1 MPSLALGSDF
11 LEALDNLPPAQ
22 RKKVREFT
30 KKFQQNPTLNGLNY
44 EPLHEV
50 KDHRVHSVR
59 IDQSYRAIVVQ
70 PKKGDLYLLAW
81 VDHHDE
87 AMAWAKKKRFE
98 VNPTTG
104 ALQVVSIA
112 EIQEIAPPQ
121 EAHIT
126 DPGLF
131 GRFDDGVL
139 LSFGVPRVLL
149 PAVRAVTNPEALQ
162 ALVQHLPAEAAEA
175 LQFLAAGF
183 APDEVREALAVPA
196 PAPTVDTSDF
206 EKALQHPDSRRRF
219 VINPTPDD
227 LDAMLNA
234 PLATWRVFLHP
245 SQERLVRREF
255 NGPAQVLGGAGTGK
269 TVVAMHRARH
279 LARRIGA
286 GEEGKLLF
294 TTFTVNLARNIQ
306 QMLQSLCGEEIERI
320 EVLHLHAW
328 AANFLREHGVQFTIA
343 EADEQAACWS
353 QAQSQTGVD
362 DWDLSFIRQEWEA
375 VVQANG
381 IGTLQDY
388 LRTPRYGRPA
398 KLSRPQRARLWQVF
412 AAYREAMAQ
421 RGKWEWEDVSRE
433 ARRYLEGHHVVLP
446 YRAVVVDEAQD
457 FREEDWRLVRAMVP
471 EGPNDIFLVGDAH
484 QRLYGRKLVL
494 TRLGLNIRGR
504 SSRLR
509 INYRTTEQIRD
520 WAVAMLHGLQV
531 DDLDG
536 GTDTQAGYKSLRSGP
551 PPEVRC
557 FATAQEEG
565 AFLKEAIQRELE
577 KRKAEEIC
585 LVARTSALV
594 QGYRS
599 VLASAGIPHV
609 VLTKH
614 SDEGA
619 PGVRLATIHRVK
631 GLEFPCMVVAGVNQ
645 GVLPLASQSHEEDHE
660 AKERCLLFVAVTRA
674 RDRLI
679 VTTSGVPSPY
689 LPRLA

>member
-1 MPSLALGSDF
+1 MPNLAICGDF
-11 LEALDNLPPAQ
+11 LEALDGLPQAQ
-22 RKKVREFT
+22 RKKVRAFT

-112 EIQEIAPPQ
+112 EKQETAPSQ
-121 EAHIT
+121 DAQFT
-126 DPGLF
+126 APGLF
-131 GRFDDGVL
+131 GSFDDGVL
-139 LSFGVPRVLL
+139 LSFGVPQVLL
-149 PAVRAVTNPEALQ
+149 PSVRAVMNPASLEAL
-162 ALVQHLPAEAAEA
+162 VEHLPAEAAEA

-183 APDEVREALAVPA
+183 APDEIREALSFPA
-196 PAPTVDTSDF
+196 TAPKVDTSDF

-219 VINPTPDD
+219 VTNPTPED
-227 LDAMLNA
+227 LDAMLSA

-306 QMLQSLCGEEIERI
+306 KMLQSLCGEEIEQI
-320 EVLHLHAW
+320 EVVHLHAW

-353 QAQSQTGVD
+353 QAQAQTGID
-362 DWDLSFIRQEWEA
+362 DWDLNFIRQEWEA

-381 IGTLQDY
+381 LETLQEY
-388 LRTPRYGRPA
+388 LRTPRFGRRV

-433 ARRYLEGHHVVLP
+433 ARRYLEEHHVVLP

-504 SSRLR
+504 ASRLR

-520 WAVAMLHGLQV
+520 WAVAMLHGLEV

-557 FATAQEEG
+557 LATAQEEG
-565 AFLKEAIQRELE
+565 AFLLETIEKELQTRQP
-577 KRKAEEIC
+577 EEIC

-594 QGYRS
+594 QSYGS
-599 VLASAGIPHV
+599 LLETAGIPHV

-619 PGVRLATIHRVK
+619 PGVRVATIHRVK
-631 GLEFPCMVVAGVNQ
+631 GLEFPCLIVAGANK
-645 GVLPLASQSHEEDHE
+645 GVLPLAGQSDEEGSE
-660 AKERCLLFVAVTRA
+660 AKERCLLYVAVTRA
-674 RDRLI
+674 RDRLV
-679 VTTSGVPSPY
+679 VTTSGAPSPY
-689 LPRLA
+689 LLGLA